1 LGARKGADNMEKAIK
16 EILNTVIY
24 LAIVFVLTF
33 LFITFVMQRT
43 DVSGQSMEPTLMDKD
58 SLLVDKLSYRFKD
71 PKRYDIVIF
80 PYRYGNDEFFIKR
93 VIGLPGE
100 RVRID
105 YDGNIY
111 INDELL
117 GDPYGAEVILDPGR
131 AVEEVT
137 LGEDEFFV
145 MGDNRN
151 HSMDSRDVSV
161 GSINKKDILGRAFIR
176 IYPFD
181 RFGGL
186 K

>member
-1 LGARKGADNMEKAIK
+1 MKKALK
-16 EILNTVIY
+16 EILNTIIY
-24 LAIVFVLTF
+24 LAVVFVLTF

-58 SLLVDKLSYRFKD
+58 SLLVDKISYRFKD
-71 PKRYDIVIF
+71 PSRYDIVIF
-80 PYRYGNDEFFIKR
+80 PYRYGNDEYFIKR

-100 RVRID
+100 KVRID

-131 AVEEVT
+131 AIEEVT
-137 LGEDEFFV
+137 LGPDEFFV

-161 GSINKKDILGRAFIR
+161 GSIKKKDILGRAFIR

-186 K
+186 E

>member
-1 LGARKGADNMEKAIK
+1 MEKAIK

>member
-1 LGARKGADNMEKAIK
+1 MKKAIK
-16 EILNTVIY
+16 EILNTVLY
-24 LAIVFVLTF
+24 LAVVFVLTF

-58 SLLVDKLSYRFKD
+58 SLLVDKISYRFRN
-71 PKRYDIVIF
+71 PERYEIIIF

-105 YDGNIY
+105 YEGTIY
-111 INDELL
+111 INDKVL
-117 GDPYGAEVILDPGR
+117 GDAYGAEKILDPGR

-137 LGEDEFFV
+137 LGEDEYFV

-161 GSINKKDILGRAFIR
+161 GSINKKDIIGRAFIR

>member
-1 LGARKGADNMEKAIK
+1 MKNALK
-16 EILNTVIY
+16 EILSTILY
-24 LAIVFVLTF
+24 LAVVFLLTF
-33 LFITFVMQRT
+33 LFITFIMQRT
-43 DVSGQSMEPTLMDKD
+43 DVSGQSMEPTLQDSD
-58 SLLVDKLSYRFKD
+58 SLLVDKISYRFKN
-71 PKRYDIVIF
+71 PERFDIIIF
-80 PYRYGNDEFFIKR
+80 PYRYGNEEYFIKR

-100 RVRID
+100 SVRID

-111 INDELL
+111 INGQILDEH
-117 GDPYGAEVILDPGR
+117 YGAEVILDPGR
-131 AVEEVT
+131 ALEEVV

-161 GSINKKDILGRAFIR
+161 GSIKKSDILGRAFIR

-181 RFGGL
+181 SFGGL

>member
-1 LGARKGADNMEKAIK
+1 MNKAIK
-16 EILNTVIY
+16 EILNTVLY
-24 LAIVFVLTF
+24 LAIVFLLTF

-43 DVSGQSMEPTLMDKD
+43 DVSGQSMEPTLHDKD
-58 SLLVDKLSYRFKD
+58 SLLVDKISYRFKAPERFD
-71 PKRYDIVIF
+71 VIIF

-93 VIGLPGE
+93 IIGLPGE
-100 RVRID
+100 TVRID

-111 INDELL
+111 INDVILNES
-117 GDPYGAEVILDPGR
+117 YGAEVILDPGR

-161 GSINKKDILGRAFIR
+161 GSINKADILGKAFIR

-181 RFGGL
+181 NFGVL
-186 K
+186 RK